1 MPRVKH
7 LPVGDTLSD
16 VIRQEGVKGE
26 VGGGEEGLL
35 AGGAQK
41 HGVVEHLQGG
51 KGSKVVVRGYS
62 RINVHAIFIL
72 WLKAKQYLPNKCRV
86 VSIV

>member
-16 VIRQEGVKGE
+16 VILEEGVEGE

-41 HGVVEHLQGG
+41 HGVVEHLPGG

-62 RINVHAIFIL
+62 RINVHCSRHLYI
-72 WLKAKQYLPNKCRV
+72 V
-86 VSIV
+86 VGSKTIPTEQM